1 VAVLDHLALAAWA
14 YAVAVVVADERLT
27 PRLAPGPAAEGSV
40 TVIVPARDEE
50 RDVERTLRGVRASAH
65 ADVQVVAVDDESTD
79 GTRAAMRRVEGV
91 EVPAGTPPPGGWLGK
106 PWACA
111 QGARRARGA
120 WLLFCDAD
128 VRVAPWTIDA
138 ALRLAQEREAAGA
151 TVFPGLALE
160 SRAERLVMP
169 AAGLLMQTAI
179 VPTWLARR
187 PTSSVAIGVGGFML
201 VRRDAYDAI
210 GGHGAVRE
218 EVVEDL
224 ALARA
229 LKRAGAPLAWARGDE
244 AVRLRM
250 YHGVRE
256 LWTGWRKNA
265 ANAWDAPPL
274 ATAAGA
280 AAIGAI
286 VWAPWAG
293 AVRRR
298 PHRGRGARAAV
309 PRAAR
314 PGARARPAA
323 LLRADGAGGSGVPR
337 GRRGGVRAGQDARA
351 RRALARARAA
361 RGTVRWSSAPA
372 RSHRVAR
379 TMWRLGCRGCR
390 RNRPCARSNV
400 VRVASRLR
408 SGARMVPR
416 GAVLGP
422 GA

>member
-50 RDVERTLRGVRASAH
+50 RDVERTLRGLRASAH
-65 ADVQVVAVDDESTD
+65 ADLQVVAVDDESTD

-91 EVPAGTPPPGGWLGK
+91 EVVAGTPPPGGWLGK

-179 VPTWLARR
+179 VPAWLARR
-187 PTSSVAIGVGGFML
+187 PSSSVAIGVGGFLL

-250 YHGVRE
+250 DHGVRE

-298 PHRGRGARAAV
+298 PIAVAALALQYLALRAPGRALGLPRCYALTAPAGAAFLAAVGAASVLDKMRGHGVRWRGR
-309 PRAAR
+309 
-314 PGARARPAA
+314 A
-323 LLRADGAGGSGVPR
+323 LP
-337 GRRGGVRAGQDARA
+337 
-351 RRALARARAA
+351 
-361 RGTVRWSSAPA
+361 
-372 RSHRVAR
+372 VAR
-379 TMWRLGCRGCR
+379 
-390 RNRPCARSNV
+390 
-400 VRVASRLR
+400 
-408 SGARMVPR
+408 
-416 GAVLGP
+416 
-422 GA
+422 